1 MIKQILFLMISF
13 GLLSGSVGNTDTKY
27 STKVSSSL
35 QYNIVQIDKEE
46 MEFGVSETRPTESD
60 FYINS
65 NFFTTTSPIGL
76 VVINNK
82 RKSRRVKGGGFF
94 YVKNS
99 KPYVRSKR
107 CPRWTE
113 FSSQTILWGIDDG
126 KVNTSLLKKS
136 HSKGKRYRTLMGED
150 INGDI
155 VIISSNRIGL
165 VTIEE
170 IIDFSMKYNIVD
182 GILLDGGTSVDY
194 KFTDENGSISFSS
207 VPDNMKNTLG
217 IKKPTTY
224 IYANF
229 K

>member
-1 MIKQILFLMISF
+1 
-13 GLLSGSVGNTDTKY
+13 
-27 STKVSSSL
+27 
-35 QYNIVQIDKEE
+35 
-46 MEFGVSETRPTESD
+46 
-60 FYINS
+60 
-65 NFFTTTSPIGL
+65 
-76 VVINNK
+76 
-82 RKSRRVKGGGFF
+82 
-94 YVKNS
+94 
-99 KPYVRSKR
+99 
-107 CPRWTE
+107 
-113 FSSQTILWGIDDG
+113 
-126 KVNTSLLKKS
+126 
-136 HSKGKRYRTLMGED
+136 MGED

-170 IIDFSMKYNIVD
+170 IIDFSMGYNIVD